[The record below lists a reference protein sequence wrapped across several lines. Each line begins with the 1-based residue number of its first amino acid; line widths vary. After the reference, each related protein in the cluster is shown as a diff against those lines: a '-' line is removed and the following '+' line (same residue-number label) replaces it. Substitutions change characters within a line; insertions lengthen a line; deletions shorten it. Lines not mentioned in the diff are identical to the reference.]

1 MDAFERAAR
10 RELFDAPRLGFRIHL
25 AVYVAVQALLVATW
39 ALTSNWDGGL
49 PFPWFIFPLLGWGI
63 GLAAH
68 YAAYS
73 AMRRHDE
80 AIRERPSA

>member
-10 RELFDAPRLGFRIHL
+10 RELEGPRLGFRIHL

-39 ALTSNWDGGL
+39 ALTSDWGGGM
-49 PFPWFIFPLLGWGI
+49 PFPWVIFPILGWGI

-73 AMRRHDE
+73 AMRRH
-80 AIRERPSA
+80 ERVLGEPPGT